1 MKLDM
6 IVDQSNFDATH
17 LDLYIN
23 TIAINLIQIIEVIND
38 KINKM
43 NDLYINMIAINSI
56 TQLVVY

>member
-1 MKLDM
+1 M

-23 TIAINLIQIIEVIND
+23 TIAINFIQIIEVIND